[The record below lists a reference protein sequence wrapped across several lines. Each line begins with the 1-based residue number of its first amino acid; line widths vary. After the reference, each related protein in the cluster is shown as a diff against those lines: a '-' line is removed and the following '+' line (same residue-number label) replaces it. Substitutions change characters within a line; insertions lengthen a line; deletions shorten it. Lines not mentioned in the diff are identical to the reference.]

1 MTRQPILADRARR
14 RHPSTI
20 AGRCR
25 LASGSDLPMHSLS
38 RNGTCPIIP
47 AFLAQL
53 PQRLME
59 GETHRFKIS
68 FELSGTRR

>member
-1 MTRQPILADRARR
+1 
-14 RHPSTI
+14 
-20 AGRCR
+20 